1 MCIYMATN
9 DKLNYNFV
17 GVQLTS
23 RARTL
28 KGGGGY
34 RSYSYQANWGQTDRF
49 RSEGAAG
56 VSRGGRK
63 RESRAMVSIGYSK
76 SIEDGFE

>member
-1 MCIYMATN
+1 MATN

-56 VSRGGRK
+56 VSRGKGRGRAERWYQLRIAK
-63 RESRAMVSIGYSK
+63 VSRMDLNSNL
-76 SIEDGFE
+76 

>member
-1 MCIYMATN
+1 MATN

-56 VSRGGRK
+56 VSRGK
-63 RESRAMVSIGYSK
+63 EEQSDSINW
-76 SIEDGFE
+76 I